1 MGIVWKCLICL
12 ALFGL
17 FGCSHEVTITK
28 VAEAQTKTIS
38 DNSNSL
44 IESRV
49 ESPMKVIG
57 DFTNVKSDGEHQ
69 SGYSVKFWK
78 QDDKIYGLI
87 SGTGYL
93 RLLGDPPRGIL
104 DNVQFDSKSNKVS
117 FQSKLL
123 LALIHDTPDSGY
135 VPSWGFYEFEGDL
148 AKNRLQGNIKV
159 TDALCGNK
167 CPDIKK
173 ISLRRSTKK
182 SLEMKEFQTY
192 NEWKS
197 FADMVTEVKIPK

>member
-1 MGIVWKCLICL
+1 MGIVTRYLICV

-17 FGCSHEVTITK
+17 FGCSHEVAIIR
-28 VAEAQTKTIS
+28 VADAQAKPAA

-44 IESRV
+44 SESSV
-49 ESPMKVIG
+49 ESPVKVIG

-93 RLLGDPPRGIL
+93 RMMGDPPTGVL
-104 DNVQFDSKSNKVS
+104 DNVQFDSKLNKVS

-123 LALIHDTPDSGY
+123 LALIHDKPDSGY
-135 VPSWGFYEFEGDL
+135 VPSWGFYEFEGIL
-148 AKNRLQGNIKV
+148 ANNRLKGDIRV
-159 TDALCGNK
+159 TDDLCGNK
-167 CPDIKK
+167 CPDIKG
-173 ISLRRSTKK
+173 ITLRRSTKR
-182 SLEMKEFQTY
+182 SSEMKEFQTY